1 MKQNNILN
9 TKYSTHKK
17 MIVYING
24 KFIKS
29 EDAKISIYDLGFTNG
44 EMIYDT
50 FRTFNKKPYHVDFH
64 LKRLWETSRYTGIKI
79 NLTKKKIKLIIK
91 KNSK

>member
-1 MKQNNILN
+1 
-9 TKYSTHKK
+9 

-29 EDAKISIYDLGFTNG
+29 EDAKISFSLGFTNG

-79 NLTKKKIKLIIK
+79 NLTKK
-91 KNSK
+91 